1 MRSKFKW
8 IFTLLLAFTMQFS
21 FAQEKTV
28 TGTVTNG
35 SITLPGA
42 NVKVKGTSNGV
53 QTDLDGKFSIKAKPG
68 DVLEVSFLGHET
80 KTIKVGAANTYNV
93 TIAESSKVL
102 DEVVVQGYGKSIY
115 KKKDPGATATVS
127 GKIIENRPNVNFL
140 QSLQGQLAGTNIA
153 LSSGQPGTNKIDVV
167 IRGASSL
174 LASTDPLYVIDGVP
188 LNQAFFRN
196 LNPND
201 VESVTVLKDASATAI
216 YGNRGANGVIVIT
229 TKKGSLKSKLAVSYS
244 STFGTT
250 QFRGDQ
256 YDLVNS
262 REHLTL
268 QNIYGVGAGFDGF
281 VDGYPGLVTV
291 DPNNIQAYNI
301 DTDWTKVFFRVGK
314 SQSHNISLT
323 AGSENLSNFTSLSYY
338 EEDGIVP
345 TTSFKRFTLR
355 SNINGKSANDKINYG
370 LNILATYSRRRQLE
384 EETRRGINTNVL
396 QNPLTGYLS
405 SPTYLS
411 PDIYVSGQQLF
422 NTYGTPALQLTP
434 YMLMDLFQ
442 DKRAPSFFDEFKT
455 IITSNLGFKVA
466 KNLTFTTNAGVDFSD
481 DRRVFAI
488 GPEAYLSIIRAVGAN
503 QAFHGLENMTGSR
516 EFMFNFFNRLNYK
529 KVFADKHTLD
539 ASVFTEYMKAH
550 RRVTVQQHIGLN
562 PLTWSPGA
570 GTGYNPYNPA
580 LPTSYIPT
588 VAASR
593 TDAGTFSYFGTLD
606 YDYNSKYGFAASV
619 RRDAS
624 YRFVEDN
631 KWGTFWS
638 VAGRWNI
645 NKEDFMK
652 DNTWFRDLKLRA
664 SYGTT
669 GNQNVIARGEDSNQ
683 STIFAGA
690 QLVRDLNSTQTGYGN
705 VASFGVATYAN
716 TNLQWETVA
725 QFNVGLDFDIKGRL
739 VGSMD
744 YYKKNTYDF
753 YYAEPVSFING
764 ISTISNNVDGNLQN
778 EGFEV
783 NLRYNIFKD
792 GDFKL
797 SVFANGAYNKQ
808 EIKSLGGLDGD
819 GDGRFRQGTDFML
832 AVDGPSNQY
841 FLVPYAGVNPAN
853 GNMLFLDINN
863 NLTENPTDA
872 DRRLTDKNEYPLYQG
887 GFGLNTS
894 YKGFFLD
901 ATFVYSLDFYRFD
914 PDFAGLMDIRN
925 AEFSPVSRD
934 IFNAWTTPGQITD
947 VPAWNATNLDSD
959 SISDRF
965 LQDASF
971 LRLRNLTI
979 GYDVPSKF
987 LEKTFIKGIKFKVQ
1001 GENILTFTKWR
1012 GMDPESFS
1020 PSVTG
1025 FFPTPKAYTFGVDVN
1040 F

>member
-1 MRSKFKW
+1 
-8 IFTLLLAFTMQFS
+8 MQFS

-115 KKKDPGATATVS
+115 KKKDPGATASVS
-127 GKIIENRPNVNFL
+127 GKVIENRPNVNFL

-153 LSSGQPGTNKIDVV
+153 LASGQPGTNKIDVI

-188 LNQAFFRN
+188 LNQAFFRS

-229 TKKGSLKSKLAVSYS
+229 TKKGSLKSKLSVAYS
-244 STFGTT
+244 STYGTT
-250 QFRGDQ
+250 EFRGDQ
-256 YDLVNS
+256 YDLVNA
-262 REHLTL
+262 REHLTI
-268 QNIYGVGAGFDGF
+268 QNLFGAGPGADG
-281 VDGYPGLVTV
+281 VITGYEGLMSV

-301 DTDWTKVFFRVGK
+301 DTDWTKVFFRTGR

-345 TTSFKRFTLR
+345 TTSFKRFSLR
-355 SNINGKSANDKINYG
+355 SNINGKSANDKFNYG
-370 LNILATYSRRRQLE
+370 LNVLAAYSRRRQLE
-384 EETRRGINTNVL
+384 QETRAGINTNVL
-396 QNPLTGYLS
+396 QNPLTGYLA
-405 SPTYLS
+405 SPAYLS
-411 PDIYVSGQQLF
+411 PSSYVSGQQLF
-422 NTYGTPALQLTP
+422 DDYGSPALQITP
-434 YMLMDLFQ
+434 FMLMDLFQ

-455 IITSNLGFKVA
+455 IITSNLGYKLS
-466 KNLTFTTNAGVDFSD
+466 KNLTFTTNAGIDYSD

-488 GPEAYLSIIRAVGAN
+488 GPEAYLSIVRAVGAG
-503 QAFHGLENMTGSR
+503 QAFHGLEQQRGAR

-529 KVFADKHTLD
+529 KTFADKHSFD
-539 ASVFTEYMKAH
+539 VSVFTEYMKAH
-550 RRVTVQQHIGLN
+550 RRVSVQQQIGLN
-562 PLTWSPGA
+562 PLNWFPGA
-570 GTGYNPYNPA
+570 GTGYIPYNPA
-580 LPTSYIPT
+580 LPASYIPT
-588 VAASR
+588 VSAAR
-593 TDAGTFSYFGTLD
+593 VDAGTFSYFGTLD

-624 YRFVEDN
+624 YRFVDDN

-669 GNQNVIARGEDSNQ
+669 GNQNVIARDIDSDQ
-683 STIFAGA
+683 STIFGGA

-705 VASFGVATYAN
+705 VASFGVSSYAN
-716 TNLQWETVA
+716 TDLRWETVA

-739 VGSMD
+739 VGSLD

-753 YYAEPVSFING
+753 YFAQPISFLNG
-764 ISTISNNVDGNLQN
+764 ISSISSNVDGNLQN

-808 EIKSLGGLDGD
+808 QIKSLGALDD
-819 GDGRFRQGTDFML
+819 GSGRLRQGTDFML
-832 AVDGPSNQY
+832 AVDGPAFQY
-841 FLVPYAGVNPAN
+841 FLVPYVGVNPAN
-853 GNMLFLDINN
+853 GNLQFLDINN
-863 NLTENPTDA
+863 NITENPTDA
-872 DRRLTDKNEYPLYQG
+872 DRRLTNRNELPLYQG

-901 ATFVYSLDFYRFD
+901 ATFVYSMDFYRFD
-914 PDFAGLMDIRN
+914 PDLQGLLDIRN
-925 AEFSPVSRD
+925 AELFPVSRD
-934 IFNAWTTPGQITD
+934 LFNAWTTPGQITD
-947 VPAWNATNLDSD
+947 IPSWNATNLDSD

-971 LRLRNLTI
+971 VRLRNLTI

-987 LEKTFIKGIKFKVQ
+987 LEKTFIKGIKFKLQ

-1012 GMDPESFS
+1012 GMDPESFTAS
-1020 PSVTG
+1020 ATG